1 MSELIMVKLDPRLQN
16 RMKQIESRDWTIPLV
31 AKAVLGFREE
41 ELMDSFEKSGIPFS
55 PINRPAE
62 MYDDPHVNRDGGL
75 FESALP
81 EGGTYRALGLP
92 FEVDGKSVS
101 GAITDLPAIEE
112 DTVEILSS
120 IGINEETI
128 KVASSQNWNNA
139 K

>member
-16 RMKQIESRDWTIPLV
+16 RMKQIEARDWTIPLV

-112 DTVEILSS
+112 DTVEI
-120 IGINEETI
+120 
-128 KVASSQNWNNA
+128 
-139 K
+139 